1 MHPAPAPLVSFH
13 FGFAVFVIA
22 VALLVE
28 AGFSGLF
35 PLAVRFFI
43 DYALIPRNGEALY
56 RMIAI
61 LGGGAV
67 LAVSAGLL
75 RDFLAAR
82 VQSQS
87 LRGMRQ
93 SMFERLQR
101 ITMSFHSHARTAELL
116 DRFST
121 DFAAIENAVA
131 LATPWGVLPLVE
143 ALLCTGLMLSLDWR
157 AGLAGLI
164 LWPWVVLAPR
174 IPAARIRKASQACK
188 EDELRVMG
196 ALKENLSGQASVR
209 AFSLEEAGIAGF
221 RTRNDR
227 LSRTA
232 MRAALLSAF
241 MERFTGAGILAIEAF
256 LLALSAWLGL
266 QGKMTI
272 GTLVALQMLAVVLG
286 TSLLFI
292 IEFLPSL
299 SAGQD
304 AYRRIEESL
313 DAPYAAEDSPDA
325 RYLPPIQTEIIFAN
339 VDFTYEANVDFT
351 YDPPNEKRQRLQLS
365 GIRARIPRG
374 TYVAFVGPSGAGKST
389 MLNLLMR
396 FYDPTAGFIAID
408 GHDLKAVTQDSLRS
422 RMGVVLQENSLFN
435 ISVRENI
442 RLGRPDASEDAIVE
456 VARAVGLHDFIAS
469 LPHGY
474 GTLAGE
480 YGVRFSRAQMPRL
493 ALARA
498 MLRDPE
504 ILLLDEATSVLDP
517 ADELEVGRLIRSL
530 TKGRTLI
537 SVTHRL
543 STTADADH
551 IFVFDEGRIVEQGS
565 HYELIAANRVYAG
578 LWRKQAGFT
587 FSADGTHVDVDAQR
601 LKAFPILETLDGDQ
615 LAELAPFFATDTF
628 PPGRD
633 IVRQNDPGDK
643 FYIIARGKVE
653 VWRTEE
659 QSGST
664 RRVAVLQDGDF
675 FGEITLITGFP
686 RTATVRTVTSC
697 TCISLARGQFNRMI
711 DRFPDLRRRVS
722 EVALQRLRESSK
734 IGAGLP

>member
-1 MHPAPAPLVSFH
+1 MRLAPAPLVSFR
-13 FGFAVFVIA
+13 FGFAICVIA

-43 DYALIPRNGEALY
+43 DRALLPRNIEALY
-56 RMIAI
+56 RMTVVLAIA
-61 LGGGAV
+61 AA
-67 LAVSAGLL
+67 LAVSAGLI
-75 RDFLAAR
+75 RDFLSAR

-87 LRGMRQ
+87 LSGMRQ

-101 ITMSFHSHARTAELL
+101 ITMSFHSHARTADLL

-121 DFAAIENAVA
+121 DFAAIESAVA
-131 LATPWGVLPLVE
+131 LAIPWGVLPLVE
-143 ALLCTGLMLSLDWR
+143 ALLCTALMLWLDWR
-157 AGLAGLI
+157 AGLTGLI
-164 LWPWVVLAPR
+164 LWPWVILAPR
-174 IPAARIRKASQACK
+174 IPAARITKASAACK
-188 EDELRVMG
+188 EDELRMLGV
-196 ALKENLSGQASVR
+196 LKENLSGQASIR
-209 AFSLEEAGIAGF
+209 AFSLEQAGIAGF
-221 RTRNDR
+221 RKRNDR

-232 MRAALLSAF
+232 MRAALFSAF
-241 MERFTGAGILAIEAF
+241 SERVTAAGILAIQAF
-256 LLALSAWLGL
+256 LLALTARLAFK
-266 QGKMTI
+266 QQMTL
-272 GTLVALQMLAVVLG
+272 GTLAALQMLAVVLG

-304 AYRRIEESL
+304 AYQRIEESL
-313 DAPYAAEDSPDA
+313 DAPHAAGDSPHA
-325 RYLPPIQTEIIFAN
+325 RFLPPIQTEIIFAN
-339 VDFTYEANVDFT
+339 VDFS
-351 YDPPNEKRQRLQLS
+351 YDPPNAASRRLQLA

-374 TYVAFVGPSGAGKST
+374 TYVALVGPSGAGKST

-422 RMGVVLQENSLFN
+422 RMGVVLQETSLFN
-435 ISVRENI
+435 ISVRENF
-442 RLGRPDASEDAIVE
+442 RLGRPEASEEAIVE
-456 VARAVGLHDFIAS
+456 VARAVGLHDFIVS

-480 YGVRFSRAQMPRL
+480 HGVRFSRAQLPRL

-504 ILLLDEATSVLDP
+504 IMLLDEATSVLDP
-517 ADELEVGRLIRSL
+517 ADELEVGRIVRSL
-530 TKGRTLI
+530 AKGRTLI
-537 SVTHRL
+537 SVSHRL

-551 IFVFDEGRIVEQGS
+551 IFVFDDGRIVEQGS
-565 HYELIAANRVYAG
+565 HYELIAANGAYAG

-601 LKAFPILETLDGDQ
+601 LKAFPILENLDADQ

-628 PPGRD
+628 PPERD

-659 QSGST
+659 QSGTSKC
-664 RRVAVLQDGDF
+664 VAVLQDGDF

-697 TCISLARGQFNRMI
+697 TCISLTRGQFDRML
-711 DRFPDLRRRVS
+711 DRSPDLRRRVS

-734 IGAGLP
+734 VGATLP